1 MFRIAICDDEKYFR
15 KELKKAV
22 DVYMKAACLEYEID
36 LFESGE
42 DILALGIGVIK
53 YNTIFLDINM
63 KKIDGIETA
72 KEIRKINPNTFIV
85 FITAYINYTLEGYK
99 VDAIRYILK
108 DDVNLKE
115 SLQECLIAIRD
126 KMNYH
131 IVKKEFSFREGER
144 KVLLDHILYIESRL
158 HMLEFNVMENDIK
171 KYTLYS
177 KLDDIETE
185 INSNN
190 FIRVHQ
196 SFLVNLKYV
205 KEVLANKL
213 IFTNNIELPIAKT
226 RYKSVKDN
234 FIAYLGEI

>member
-15 KELKKAV
+15 KDLKEVVAA
-22 DVYMKAACLEYEID
+22 YMNAACLEYEVD

-63 KKIDGIETA
+63 RKIDGIQTA
-72 KEIRKINPNTFIV
+72 KEIRKISPNTFIV

-108 DDVNLKE
+108 DDENLKE
-115 SLQECLIAIRD
+115 SLNECLSAIRD
-126 KMNYH
+126 KMNYQ
-131 IVKKEFSFREGER
+131 IVKKEFTFREGER

-158 HMLEFNVMENDIK
+158 HMLEFNIMENNIK
-171 KYTLYS
+171 VYTLYS
-177 KLDDIETE
+177 KLDDVENE
-185 INSNN
+185 INSTN
-190 FIRVHQ
+190 FVRVHQ

-205 KEVLANKL
+205 KEVLAYKL